1 MTNFLRFTLLVQAA
15 SVLAVPQ
22 AGQAKLTRR
31 QSVDCTYSVAAG
43 TGATCDSVAGSWGI
57 SEADF
62 IALNPGVTC
71 PNLVVGQLYC
81 VLGSVSTATTTSTT
95 SSTTKATTST
105 TKATTSTTKTTT
117 TTTKATTTTTTTTAS
132 TTKAPTST
140 TKTTTTTTTT
150 ADPHSPSQSGLA
162 KNCNKFY
169 KVVGGDTCNK
179 ITSQYSISL
188 DQFRTWNPSI
198 DSACDNLLVD
208 YWVCVGVPGAVT
220 VPSPLM
226 PGTISNCKTFYL
238 VKSGDTCGTI
248 DAQYGLSLATFR
260 TWNTMINADCTNLFL
275 GYYVC
280 VGV

>member
-1 MTNFLRFTLLVQAA
+1 MTNFLLFTLLVQAA

-22 AGQAKLTRR
+22 AGHAKLTRR
-31 QSVDCTYSVAAG
+31 QSIDCTYSVAAG
-43 TGATCDSVAGSWGI
+43 SGATCDSVAGAWGI

-62 IALNPGVTC
+62 VALNPGVTC
-71 PNLVVGQLYC
+71 PNLVVGQQYC
-81 VLGSVSTATTTSTT
+81 VLGSVSTTTSTST
-95 SSTTKATTST
+95 KSSTTKAPTST
-105 TKATTSTTKTTT
+105 TKAPASTTKTTT
-117 TTTKATTTTTTTTAS
+117 TTTKTV
-132 TTKAPTST
+132 TS
-140 TKTTTTTTTT
+140 
-150 ADPHSPSQSGLA
+150 DPHSPSQSGLA

-169 KVVGGDTCNK
+169 EVVGGDTCNK

-220 VPSPLM
+220 VPTPLM

-238 VKSGDTCGTI
+238 VKSGDTCGKI

-260 TWNTMINADCTNLFL
+260 KWNTMVNADCTNLFL
-275 GYYVC
+275 DYYVC